1 MALSIQA
8 QLKKVLAPFAKAVG
22 VDIKKLKDSKQ
33 DKLKAGDNIHIDE
46 DGTISARGTGEAAD
60 LSAYSTTEQV
70 TTLIDGKVARLV
82 KADALDTKLANY
94 ATNAA
99 VLTQLEGYAK
109 TTEVQ
114 PKLTAGEGVAI
125 SEAGVISATVAAP
138 DLTGYVKTEALETA
152 LDLGDLNL
160 VAEYEAGKTGVEPAA
175 ASTTETAAQPAATGT
190 PAPAEA
196 PQA

>member
-46 DGTISARGTGEAAD
+46 DGTISARGAGEAAD

-70 TTLIDGKVARLV
+70 TTLIDGKVAGLV

-99 VLTQLEGYAK
+99 VLTKLEGYAK

-175 ASTTETAAQPAATGT
+175 ASTTETAT
-190 PAPAEA
+190 PGVT

>member
-1 MALSIQA
+1 MALYIQA

-33 DKLKAGDNIHIDE
+33 DKLKAGANIQITE
-46 DGTISARGTGEAAD
+46 DGTISATGSGEAAD

-70 TTLIDGKVARLV
+70 TTLIDGKVAGLV
-82 KADALDTKLANY
+82 KSDALDTKLANY

-125 SEAGVISATVAAP
+125 SEAGVISTTVAAP

-175 ASTTETAAQPAATGT
+175 ASTTETAT
-190 PAPAEA
+190 PSVA

>member
-33 DKLKAGDNIHIDE
+33 DKLKAGANIHITE
-46 DGTISARGTGEAAD
+46 DGTISATGSGEAAD

-70 TTLIDGKVARLV
+70 TTLVDGKVAGLV

-114 PKLTAGEGVAI
+114 PKLTAGEGVTI
-125 SEAGVISATVAAP
+125 TEAGVISATATAP
-138 DLTGYVKTEALETA
+138 DLTGYVKTEALDAA
-152 LDLGDLNL
+152 LEIGELNL
-160 VAEYEAGKTGVEPAA
+160 VAEYEAGKNGTATTEAA
-175 ASTTETAAQPAATGT
+175 ASSETTTPGVQPV
-190 PAPAEA
+190 
-196 PQA
+196 Q

>member
-33 DKLKAGDNIHIDE
+33 DKLKAGANIQITA
-46 DGTISARGTGEAAD
+46 DGTISATGSGEAAD

-70 TTLIDGKVARLV
+70 TTLIDGKVAGLV

-160 VAEYEAGKTGVEPAA
+160 VAEYEAGKNGTTEAA
-175 ASTTETAAQPAATGT
+175 ASSETATPGVQPV
-190 PAPAEA
+190 
-196 PQA
+196 Q

>member
-33 DKLKAGDNIHIDE
+33 DKLKAGANIHIDE

-70 TTLIDGKVARLV
+70 TTLIDGKVAGLV

-138 DLTGYVKTEALETA
+138 DLTSYVKTEALETA

-175 ASTTETAAQPAATGT
+175 ASTTETAT
-190 PAPAEA
+190 PGVA

>member
-33 DKLKAGDNIHIDE
+33 DKLKAGANIQITE
-46 DGTISARGTGEAAD
+46 DGTISATGAGEAAD

-70 TTLIDGKVARLV
+70 TTFIDGKVAGLV

-160 VAEYEAGKTGVEPAA
+160 VAEYEAGKTGTATTEAA
-175 ASTTETAAQPAATGT
+175 ASSETAT
-190 PAPAEA
+190 PGVA

>member
-33 DKLKAGDNIHIDE
+33 DKLKAGANIHIDE

-70 TTLIDGKVARLV
+70 TTLIDGKVTGLV

-99 VLTQLEGYAK
+99 VLTQLEGYA
-109 TTEVQ
+109 
-114 PKLTAGEGVAI
+114 
-125 SEAGVISATVAAP
+125 
-138 DLTGYVKTEALETA
+138 KTEALETA

-175 ASTTETAAQPAATGT
+175 ASTTETAT
-190 PAPAEA
+190 PGVT

>member
-1 MALSIQA
+1 MALTIQA

-33 DKLKAGDNIHIDE
+33 DKLKAGANIQIAE
-46 DGTISARGTGEAAD
+46 DGTISATGSGEAAD

-70 TTLIDGKVARLV
+70 TTLVDSKVAGLV

-125 SEAGVISATVAAP
+125 SEAGVISATATAP
-138 DLTGYVKTEALETA
+138 DLTGYVKTEALDAA
-152 LDLGDLNL
+152 LEIGELNL
-160 VAEYEAGKTGVEPAA
+160 VAEYEAGKNGTA
-175 ASTTETAAQPAATGT
+175 TTEAATSSETEG
-190 PAPAEA
+190 PVYHAAP
-196 PQA
+196 PVQ

>member
-33 DKLKAGDNIHIDE
+33 DKLKAGANIQITE
-46 DGTISARGTGEAAD
+46 DGTISATGSGEAAD

-70 TTLIDGKVARLV
+70 TTLIDGKVAGLV
-82 KADALDTKLANY
+82 KTDALDTKLANY

-99 VLTQLEGYAK
+99 ILTQLEGYAK

-175 ASTTETAAQPAATGT
+175 ASSETEGIVYHTAPPVQ
-190 PAPAEA
+190 
-196 PQA
+196 

>member
-33 DKLKAGDNIHIDE
+33 DKLKAGANIQITA
-46 DGTISARGTGEAAD
+46 DGTISATGSGEAAD
-60 LSAYSTTEQV
+60 LSDYSTTEQV
-70 TTLIDGKVARLV
+70 TTLIDGKVAGLV

-114 PKLTAGEGVAI
+114 PKLTAGEGVTI
-125 SEAGVISATVAAP
+125 TEAGVISATAP
-138 DLTGYVKTEALETA
+138 DLIGYVKTEALETA

-175 ASTTETAAQPAATGT
+175 STTETAT
-190 PAPAEA
+190 PGVA

>member
-33 DKLKAGDNIHIDE
+33 DKLKAGDNIQITK
-46 DGTISARGTGEAAD
+46 DGTISATGAGEAAD
-60 LSAYSTTEQV
+60 LSSYSTTEQV
-70 TTLIDGKVARLV
+70 TTLIDGKVAGLV

-114 PKLTAGEGVAI
+114 PKLTTGEGVAI
-125 SEAGVISATVAAP
+125 SESGVISATVAAP

>member
-33 DKLKAGDNIHIDE
+33 DKLKAGANIQITE
-46 DGTISARGTGEAAD
+46 DGTISATGAGEAAD

-70 TTLIDGKVARLV
+70 TTLIDGKVAGLV

-125 SEAGVISATVAAP
+125 SEAGVISATATAP

-160 VAEYEAGKTGVEPAA
+160 VAEYEAGKTGTATTEAA
-175 ASTTETAAQPAATGT
+175 ASSETEGIVYYAAPPVQ
-190 PAPAEA
+190 
-196 PQA
+196 

>member
-33 DKLKAGDNIHIDE
+33 DKLKAGANIQITE
-46 DGTISARGTGEAAD
+46 DGTISATGAGEAAD

-70 TTLIDGKVARLV
+70 TTLIDGKVAGLV
-82 KADALDTKLANY
+82 KSDALDTKLANY

-125 SEAGVISATVAAP
+125 SEAGVISATATAP

-160 VAEYEAGKTGVEPAA
+160 VAEYEAGKTGTATTEAA
-175 ASTTETAAQPAATGT
+175 ASSETEGIVYYAAPPVQ
-190 PAPAEA
+190 
-196 PQA
+196 

>member
-33 DKLKAGDNIHIDE
+33 DKLKAGLNIQISE
-46 DGTISARGTGEAAD
+46 DGTISATSAAEAPD

-70 TTLIDGKVARLV
+70 TTLVDSKVANLV

-94 ATNAA
+94 ATTAS

-125 SEAGVISATVAAP
+125 SEAGVISSTVTAP
-138 DLTGYVKTEALETA
+138 DLTGYVKSEALEQA
-152 LDLGDLNL
+152 LEIGEIDL
-160 VAEYEAGKTGVEPAA
+160 VAEYEAGKNGTTVATESSASPA
-175 ASTTETAAQPAATGT
+175 S
-190 PAPAEA
+190 
-196 PQA
+196 PQV

>member
-33 DKLKAGDNIHIDE
+33 DKLKAGANIHIDE
-46 DGTISARGTGEAAD
+46 DGTISARGTGEVAD

-70 TTLIDGKVARLV
+70 TTLIDGKVAGLV

-175 ASTTETAAQPAATGT
+175 AGTETGT
-190 PAPAEA
+190 PVV

>member
-46 DGTISARGTGEAAD
+46 DGTISARGTSEAAD

-70 TTLIDGKVARLV
+70 TTLIDGKVAGLV

-94 ATNAA
+94 ATNAT

-125 SEAGVISATVAAP
+125 SEAGVISATAAAP

-175 ASTTETAAQPAATGT
+175 STTETAT
-190 PAPAEA
+190 PGVA

>member
-33 DKLKAGDNIHIDE
+33 DKLKAGANIHIDE

-70 TTLIDGKVARLV
+70 TTLIDGKVAGLV

-99 VLTQLEGYAK
+99 VLTQLEGYA
-109 TTEVQ
+109 Q

-160 VAEYEAGKTGVEPAA
+160 VAEYEAGKTGTA
-175 ASTTETAAQPAATGT
+175 TTEATASSGTEGIVYHAAPPVG
-190 PAPAEA
+190 
-196 PQA
+196 